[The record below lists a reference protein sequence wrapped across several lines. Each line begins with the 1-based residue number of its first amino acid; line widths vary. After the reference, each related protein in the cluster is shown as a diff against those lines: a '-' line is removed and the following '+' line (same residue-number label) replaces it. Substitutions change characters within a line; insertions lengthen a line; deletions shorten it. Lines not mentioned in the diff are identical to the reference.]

1 MDKHIEEWE
10 HLINKLDACETQEE
24 LDRVMVKVNE
34 ARKGN
39 PPMFDDFLYHR
50 MTSRFIAA
58 NERLS

>member
-1 MDKHIEEWE
+1 MDRHTDTWE
-10 HLINKLDACETQEE
+10 RLMSEVDNCETQEE

-39 PPMFDDFLYHR
+39 PPMFDDFLYYR

-58 NERLS
+58 EERLI